1 MIDCHDGGH
10 TARQQ
15 LASFRR
21 FPRGKES
28 GLYLVEDVRTSFWR
42 SHLDLAGGVSF
53 LRYGD
58 EPRGKVIVVA
68 QRNPSKTKNRRT
80 EVNQTSP
87 VAR

>member
-28 GLYLVEDVRTSFWR
+28 GLYLVEDVCASFWR
-42 SHLDLAGGVSF
+42 SHLDLAGGASF
-53 LRYGD
+53 LCYGD